1 MSLTSEGGEP
11 KGNPGVP
18 FEVTGKSAGKITKVT
33 IAQFRQMELKVAVIT
48 QAEAHP
54 NADRLLVLTVD
65 VGGAAKQVVAGI
77 RGQYEPSALI
87 GKSVVI
93 VDNLEPATIRGVQS
107 QGMVLAASGGDLM
120 SVLTPDRPVPSGSPV
135 R

>member
-1 MSLTSEGGEP
+1 
-11 KGNPGVP
+11 
-18 FEVTGKSAGKITKVT
+18 
-33 IAQFRQMELKVAVIT
+33 MELKVGQVT
-48 QAEAHP
+48 GAEAHP

-65 VGGAAKQVVAGI
+65 VGGITKQVVAGI

-107 QGMVLAASGGDLM
+107 QGMVLVASGGDTM
-120 SVLTPDRPVPSGSPV
+120 SVLTLDRPVPSGSTV

>member
-1 MSLTSEGGEP
+1 
-11 KGNPGVP
+11 
-18 FEVTGKSAGKITKVT
+18 
-33 IAQFRQMELKVAVIT
+33 MELKVGQVT
-48 QAEAHP
+48 QAEPHP

-65 VGGAAKQVVAGI
+65 VGGVAKQVVAGI

-87 GKSVVI
+87 GKSVIV

-107 QGMVLAASGGDLM
+107 QGMVLAASAGDTM
-120 SVLTPDRPVPSGSPV
+120 SVLTPDRPVPSGSTV

>member
-1 MSLTSEGGEP
+1 M
-11 KGNPGVP
+11 
-18 FEVTGKSAGKITKVT
+18 IT
-33 IAQFRQMELKVAVIT
+33 IEQFRQMELKVATIT

-87 GKSVVI
+87 GKSVIV

-107 QGMVLAASGGDLM
+107 QGMVLAASGADIM